1 MHSLLKRQLKKF
13 LKDPATAS
21 AEWAALITA
30 VDEAYH
36 QFDDDRRMLERSLE
50 LSSQELL
57 QSNAEIRSVYEA
69 LPDIILRVSEDGTI
83 QHYKPGH
90 QSEPWCLNQD
100 VTGRRLQDV
109 MCPEAGA
116 RAQAALAQS
125 QQSRTLQSFEY
136 SVRQQ
141 REEYFY
147 EARLQPLG
155 SGQMIVIIRNVTERR
170 KAEAEL
176 REFTDKLR
184 RSNQELQN
192 FAHIVS
198 HDLQEPLRKVATFG
212 SRLQTK
218 FQTAIG
224 DEGADYLQRMQNAA
238 VRMQQLITDLLAF
251 SRVTTRA
258 QPFVPVDLNQI
269 ASEVLSDLE
278 IRIDQ
283 TSARVECSGLPVIEA
298 DASQMR
304 QLLQNLIGNA
314 LKFHHPE
321 VAPVV
326 QIGAQECIEAG
337 RKYCRLTVSDNGI
350 GFEEKYLDRIFEIF
364 QRLHGRSHY
373 EGTGIGLAI
382 CRKIAERHG
391 GYITASSQ
399 PGQGASF
406 QVLLPLRQEAAD
418 APAEATGF

>member
-1 MHSLLKRQLKKF
+1 MHSLLKRQLRKF

-69 LPDIILRVSEDGTI
+69 LPDIILRVSQDGTI

-100 VTGRRLQDV
+100 VTGCRLQDV

-304 QLLQNLIGNA
+304 QLLQNLVGNA

-326 QIGAQECIEAG
+326 QISAQECLEAG

-391 GYITASSQ
+391 GHITASSQ

-406 QVLLPLRQEAAD
+406 QVLLPLQQEAAD
-418 APAEATGF
+418 APAEATVF